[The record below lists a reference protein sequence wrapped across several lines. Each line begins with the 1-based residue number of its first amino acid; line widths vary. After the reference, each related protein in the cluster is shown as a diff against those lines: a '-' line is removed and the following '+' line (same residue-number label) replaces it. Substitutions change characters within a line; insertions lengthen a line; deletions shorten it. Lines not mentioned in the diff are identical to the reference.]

1 MEAKKLI
8 GLRIKE
14 LRRISG
20 LSQEKLAEKMGISP
34 KYLSSIERG
43 KENPTLDT
51 FIKVAKAL
59 NLELMEIFDFSHKGK
74 SARDLKKFIN
84 SMLKSRDEEK
94 LTLAAKVIKAIYL

>member
-20 LSQEKLAEKMGISP
+20 LSQEKLAEKMSISP

-51 FIKVAKAL
+51 FIKVSDAL

-74 SARDLKKFIN
+74 SSRDLKKFIN

-94 LTLAAKVIKAIYL
+94 LMLAAKVIKAIYL